1 MDISVIENIVIV
13 GSLAYLVSYVA
24 NIIEEKYKPPVVS
37 VQQERLNTL
46 YGRTNSERTVRIL

>member
-37 VQQERLNTL
+37 VQEERLNTL
-46 YGRTNSERTVRIL
+46 YGRNKQ